1 MKENT
6 NDTNQSKY
14 KTHKRIIEEAYE
26 IFEEENEKVI
36 LLEYGNK
43 ERA

>member
-6 NDTNQSKY
+6 NETNQSKY
-14 KTHKRIIEEAYE
+14 RLHKKIIEEAYE

-36 LLEYGNK
+36 LLEYDN
-43 ERA
+43 